1 MRLVWICAFTLP
13 LFAQM
18 RVGTAMA
25 GIRGPGPA
33 ARHSTPVPYRG
44 TGWGTGYWGWG
55 RGDGVITVLQS
66 APEVKAPILASSPL
80 YQADR
85 AQSVMRE
92 YGSLPAETAASE
104 VALVAFR
111 DGRVEPVRAYWVV
124 GEQFAYVTKD
134 DAVRK
139 VPLNRVDVARSERLN
154 RQQGAVFR
162 IVE

>member
-1 MRLVWICAFTLP
+1 MRFVWICVFTVP
-13 LFAQM
+13 LVAQI
-18 RVGTAMA
+18 RVGGAMA
-25 GIRGPGPA
+25 GIRGPEPA

-85 AQSVMRE
+85 AQPVMRE
-92 YGSLPAETAASE
+92 YGSLPAEPTASE

-124 GEQFAYVTKD
+124 GEQFAYVTRD

-154 RQQGAVFR
+154 RQQGTLFR